1 MSEKREAGW
10 TDFFSAQV
18 CVRGGLTGVV
28 EAASVSSLSLY
39 ALGFF
44 FLLFSGASGNLS
56 LDSSPLDGTNRPR
69 ALGPERESIHACA
82 CTYIRRIYIHSSVAI
97 LTCLLARYRIQALIE

>member
-28 EAASVSSLSLY
+28 EAASVSSLSLCSR
-39 ALGFF
+39 FF
-44 FLLFSGASGNLS
+44 F
-56 LDSSPLDGTNRPR
+56 SSFLRR
-69 ALGPERESIHACA
+69 ERESFAGF
-82 CTYIRRIYIHSSVAI
+82 VAVGRDEPS
-97 LTCLLARYRIQALIE
+97 ARARTRA